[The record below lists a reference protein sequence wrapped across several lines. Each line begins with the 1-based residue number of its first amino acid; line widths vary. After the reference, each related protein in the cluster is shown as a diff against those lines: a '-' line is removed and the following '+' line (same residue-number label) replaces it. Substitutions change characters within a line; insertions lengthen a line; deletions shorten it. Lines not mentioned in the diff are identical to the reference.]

1 MSKNNLFNIF
11 SKKKNYKAFHLTK
24 NGKSTGVFLRAK
36 NENNEEI
43 SQKNYDINSMDIGN
57 IKNNEH
63 PVKIN
68 LFKTE
73 KHSKKILVS
82 NDVEMNEN
90 NAEIME
96 DDK

>member
-1 MSKNNLFNIF
+1 MSKNNLINIF
-11 SKKKNYKAFHLTK
+11 SKKKNYKTFHLTK

-57 IKNNEH
+57 VKNNEH
-63 PVKIN
+63 SVKIN

-73 KHSKKILVS
+73 RNTKKISVS
-82 NDVEMNEN
+82 NDVEMKEN
-90 NAEIME
+90 NAEIIE

>member
-1 MSKNNLFNIF
+1 MSKNNLINIF

-57 IKNNEH
+57 VKNNEH
-63 PVKIN
+63 SVKIN

-73 KHSKKILVS
+73 RNTKKISVS
-82 NDVEMNEN
+82 NDVEMKEN
-90 NAEIME
+90 NAEIIE
-96 DDK
+96 NYK